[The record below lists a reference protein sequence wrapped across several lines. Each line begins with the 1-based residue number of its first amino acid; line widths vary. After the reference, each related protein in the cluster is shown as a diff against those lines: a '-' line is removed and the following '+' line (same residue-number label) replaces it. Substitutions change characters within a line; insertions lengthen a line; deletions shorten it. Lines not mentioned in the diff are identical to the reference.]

1 MFYFFCCT
9 ISYIVPLTIVFL
21 VQLAYHWRFDTWAG
35 IPHNSHSWHSAAMQL
50 PLLPLARMSVYI
62 GINASPASVSTDSK
76 RSSGRTTLRINSN
89 KNKHKSGFLNRDSYL
104 LIIFQKESKTGT
116 ENENMR
122 KTKKQFS
129 KRRGENLNVNVV
141 FLCKAFTTR
150 LKQSTV
156 RNFNKKMLWQNK
168 GNRRSWRPKALRMWR
183 PTGSEESRAPF
194 VYPAALS
201 TVITAPHSAAWSF
214 PIICLHSA
222 TQPSTNFHLK
232 KKLLTTPGP
241 ARTSCRS

>member
-21 VQLAYHWRFDTWAG
+21 VQLAYHWRFGTWAG

-62 GINASPASVSTDSK
+62 GINASPASVSTDSQ
-76 RSSGRTTLRINSN
+76 RSTGRTTLRIISN

-156 RNFNKKMLWQNK
+156 RNFNKKCCGKIRGTEEADDRKRCECK
-168 GNRRSWRPKALRMWR
+168 GPPEARSP
-183 PTGSEESRAPF
+183 APRLCTLPHSLLSLQLHILLPGLFPLF
-194 VYPAALS
+194 VYTLPPNHQL
-201 TVITAPHSAAWSF
+201 IF
-214 PIICLHSA
+214 I
-222 TQPSTNFHLK
+222 
-232 KKLLTTPGP
+232 
-241 ARTSCRS
+241 